1 MKTNLK
7 EITKNYKDLLSTG
20 VFEETESKVFLNTRK
35 AKHGNATIIFDI
47 KTKDGNELECNL
59 YIVEKSSITAVLF
72 VNKKTGDIVFNSIGK
87 DGIEKSKKYI
97 ELYLERSVKR
107 MLGIPLEEDSENA
120 ETETEEK

>member
-35 AKHGNATIIFDI
+35 AKQGNATIIITI

-120 ETETEEK
+120 ETEEK

>member
-120 ETETEEK
+120 ETEEK

>member
-35 AKHGNATIIFDI
+35 AKHWNATIIFDI

-120 ETETEEK
+120 ETEEK